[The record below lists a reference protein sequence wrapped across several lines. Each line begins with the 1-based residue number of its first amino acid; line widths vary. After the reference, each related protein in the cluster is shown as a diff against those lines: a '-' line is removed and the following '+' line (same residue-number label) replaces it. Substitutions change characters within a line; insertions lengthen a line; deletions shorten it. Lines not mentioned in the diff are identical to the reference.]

1 LIWELTTGETGD
13 LPTGTAPENVNQL
26 RDPGIFED
34 ADGTLYLLYAGR
46 GEDALGIASLSSPN
60 VVLVGDMD
68 GDGAINFL
76 DIGPFI
82 VALSDPAAYQ
92 SSFNLDAN
100 VSGDTN
106 GDGGIDFLDIS
117 GFIILLSR

>member
-1 LIWELTTGETGD
+1 M
-13 LPTGTAPENVNQL
+13 N
-26 RDPGIFED
+26 
-34 ADGTLYLLYAGR
+34 
-46 GEDALGIASLSSPN
+46 
-60 VVLVGDMD
+60 

-82 VALSDPAAYQ
+82 VALSDPAVYQ

-106 GDGGIDFLDIS
+106 GDGGINFLDIS
-117 GFIILLSR
+117 GFIVLLSN